1 MSTISWIVRRLP
13 LRTIVLLD
21 LVGLIG
27 TKPSCCC
34 AAATPT
40 LNVDAPTSIRPISKQ
55 TRSPLEQRM
64 ALLLP
69 LADDGSPRW
78 PASARAAGPKRR
90 GQAELPPTEGRT
102 ARRPTS
108 PTGRLYS
115 GRARS
120 TWDLRR

>member
-27 TKPSCCC
+27 MKPSCCC

-55 TRSPLEQRM
+55 TRSPLERRM

-69 LADDGSPRW
+69 LADDGSPRRPQSAPCHGPEETW
-78 PASARAAGPKRR
+78 AGGAASDRRTDCPASH
-90 GQAELPPTEGRT
+90 LPHGATLLRSRT
-102 ARRPTS
+102 VYL
-108 PTGRLYS
+108 G
-115 GRARS
+115 
-120 TWDLRR
+120 